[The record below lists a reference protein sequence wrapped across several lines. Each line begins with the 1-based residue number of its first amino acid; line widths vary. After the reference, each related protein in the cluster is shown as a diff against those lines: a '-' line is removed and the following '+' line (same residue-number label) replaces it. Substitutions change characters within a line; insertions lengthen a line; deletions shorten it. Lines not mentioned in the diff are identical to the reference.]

1 MASIESL
8 SDYTGRP
15 LYSISCGDLGTT
27 AMECEKALV
36 EILDLATG
44 WNAVLLIDE
53 ADVFLEQRSLHDL
66 VRNGVVAGNISNL
79 VHQIIARQTTNAR
92 TSLSPTSRVL

>member
-1 MASIESL
+1 MAAIESL
-8 SDYTGRP
+8 SDYTARP

-66 VRNGVVAGNISNL
+66 VRNGVVAGNVSNL
-79 VHQIIARQTTNAR
+79 AHRIVSRQNTYSRA
-92 TSLSPTSRVL
+92 SVSPTSRVL